1 MNVKKY
7 SWIWPYLLI
16 TPALTVV
23 ICVVFIPVIEAVI
36 TSLKYHDL
44 RYPDRTAW
52 VGLQNYADLL
62 TADAQFWPSLCRT
75 ILWVIFGV
83 GFQFLLG
90 FVLALV
96 LNARF
101 RFRGIVR
108 AAAMV
113 PWVTPGV
120 LIGLIWRWLYDGD
133 YGVINDL
140 LKRMGFLA
148 RGIAYLSRVDT
159 ALPAAIFSVVWQ
171 GVPFFALMLLAALQ
185 GVSTEMYGAADID
198 GARFFQKLFYITIPS
213 IRNTI
218 YVTLLLR
225 VIWVA
230 NSIDIIQNMT
240 AGGPAYATQ
249 TIGIYVY
256 QKARVPN
263 LGYASALAVI
273 MTIIL
278 LAVSVPY
285 LRYTFRQIDD

>member
-171 GVPFFALMLLAALQ
+171 GVPFFCPDAPGCAP
-185 GVSTEMYGAADID
+185 G
-198 GARFFQKLFYITIPS
+198 RFHGNV
-213 IRNTI
+213 R
-218 YVTLLLR
+218 
-225 VIWVA
+225 
-230 NSIDIIQNMT
+230 
-240 AGGPAYATQ
+240 GG
-249 TIGIYVY
+249 
-256 QKARVPN
+256 
-263 LGYASALAVI
+263 
-273 MTIIL
+273 
-278 LAVSVPY
+278 
-285 LRYTFRQIDD
+285 

>member
-36 TSLKYHDL
+36 TSLKYHAL

-159 ALPAAIFSVVWQ
+159 ALPAAIFYVVWQ

-185 GVSTEMYGAADID
+185 GVSTEMYEAADID

-256 QKARVPN
+256 QKARVLN

>member
-140 LKRMGFLA
+140 LKRM
-148 RGIAYLSRVDT
+148 
-159 ALPAAIFSVVWQ
+159 
-171 GVPFFALMLLAALQ
+171 
-185 GVSTEMYGAADID
+185 
-198 GARFFQKLFYITIPS
+198 
-213 IRNTI
+213 
-218 YVTLLLR
+218 
-225 VIWVA
+225 
-230 NSIDIIQNMT
+230 
-240 AGGPAYATQ
+240 
-249 TIGIYVY
+249 
-256 QKARVPN
+256 
-263 LGYASALAVI
+263 
-273 MTIIL
+273 
-278 LAVSVPY
+278 
-285 LRYTFRQIDD
+285 

>member
-1 MNVKKY
+1 M
-7 SWIWPYLLI
+7 
-16 TPALTVV
+16 
-23 ICVVFIPVIEAVI
+23 
-36 TSLKYHDL
+36 
-44 RYPDRTAW
+44 
-52 VGLQNYADLL
+52 
-62 TADAQFWPSLCRT
+62 
-75 ILWVIFGV
+75 

-90 FVLALV
+90 FGLALV

-185 GVSTEMYGAADID
+185 GVSTEMYEAGQFFPEAVLHHHPVHPEYHICNAA
-198 GARFFQKLFYITIPS
+198 A
-213 IRNTI
+213 
-218 YVTLLLR
+218 
-225 VIWVA
+225 
-230 NSIDIIQNMT
+230 
-240 AGGPAYATQ
+240 AGH
-249 TIGIYVY
+249 
-256 QKARVPN
+256 
-263 LGYASALAVI
+263 LGCQ
-273 MTIIL
+273 
-278 LAVSVPY
+278 
-285 LRYTFRQIDD
+285 FH

>member
-1 MNVKKY
+1 M
-7 SWIWPYLLI
+7 
-16 TPALTVV
+16 
-23 ICVVFIPVIEAVI
+23 
-36 TSLKYHDL
+36 
-44 RYPDRTAW
+44 
-52 VGLQNYADLL
+52 
-62 TADAQFWPSLCRT
+62 
-75 ILWVIFGV
+75 

-90 FVLALV
+90 FGLAVV
-96 LNARF
+96 LNTRF

-140 LKRMGFLA
+140 LKRMGFLT

-171 GVPFFALMLLAALQ
+171 GIPFFALMLLAALQ
-185 GVSTEMYGAADID
+185 GVSTEMYEAADID
-198 GARFFQKLFYITIPS
+198 GANFFQKLFYITIPS

-256 QKARVPN
+256 QKARVLN